1 MILEEYLDSQKKK
14 YEGFIREN
22 LFKIAQSS
30 DEGKKADLKGLNRY
44 YTGHIEALNEVL
56 EFIKENG

>member
-30 DEGKKADLKGLNRY
+30 DKEKKDDLKGLNRY
-44 YTGHIEALNEVL
+44 YVGHIEALNEVL
-56 EFIKENG
+56 EFIKGNK